1 VIHVI
6 QILNKSISSAPRMRS
21 ACEPSL
27 PHVIYL
33 FVVKACATWME
44 VLHIPRQLPIF
55 FAIFL
60 FSFFFPSKYYFGG

>member
-1 VIHVI
+1 
-6 QILNKSISSAPRMRS
+6 MRS